1 MDDEARKTLELFV
14 EKADRLVKYIREN
27 HARNSIV
34 VNPGGLIGVFRNAE
48 GEEWQIA
55 STLDGFLV
63 TLRMFVQPRD
73 RIALYPLARDSQ
85 RQPIPQKPKL
95 LNLPGLSPG
104 WCEKVE
110 RAYQLV
116 DALLVIT
123 PPNLIYNGE
132 SITRRKVLE
141 TFLYGDN
148 VHVNAP
154 ERETFNEWRRNS
166 DLFGELQFEFLNI
179 LGFIFSR
186 ILEVAEACRF
196 ELSLNAKPK
205 TVTNPLS

>member
-14 EKADRLVKYIREN
+14 EKADRLEKYVREN

-34 VNPGGLIGVFRNAE
+34 VNPGGLIGVFRHAE
-48 GEEWQIA
+48 DEEWQIA

-63 TLRMFVQPRD
+63 TFRMFVQPRD

-85 RQPIPQKPKL
+85 RQPKSQKPEL
-95 LNLPGLSPG
+95 LDLPGLSHG
-104 WCEKVE
+104 WYEKVE
-110 RAYQLV
+110 RAYQLADV
-116 DALLVIT
+116 YLTIAPSTLMH
-123 PPNLIYNGE
+123 NGE
-132 SITRRKVLE
+132 PITRRKVLE

-166 DLFGELQFEFLNI
+166 DLFGELKFEFVTI
-179 LGFIFSR
+179 LGFIFAR
-186 ILEVAEACRF
+186 ILEVAEACRH
-196 ELSLNAKPK
+196 ELSLNA
-205 TVTNPLS
+205 